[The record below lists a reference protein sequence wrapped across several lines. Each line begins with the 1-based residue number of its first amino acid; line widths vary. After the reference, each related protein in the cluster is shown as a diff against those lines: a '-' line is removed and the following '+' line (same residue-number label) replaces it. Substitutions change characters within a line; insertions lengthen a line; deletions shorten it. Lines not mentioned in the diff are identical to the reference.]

1 MDELS
6 RCIDQLEAEIGDG
19 SVCSRRAICN
29 GDTSDNIISSHSG
42 GGVIGCMKCHKDNAY
57 EQVTVTLLPPLHAL
71 HFNV

>member
-6 RCIDQLEAEIGDG
+6 CCIDQLEAEVGVG

-29 GDTSDNIISSHSG
+29 GDAGDNIDSRGG

-57 EQVTVTLLPPLHAL
+57 EQVTITLLPP
-71 HFNV
+71 